1 MWTNENLTPDTSVK
15 FFILKKNSKKT
26 KKKNRV
32 ATLGQMGVA

>member
-26 KKKNRV
+26 KKNRV